1 MKNNTVTIVVIPVKT
16 GIQKSMDIQKNIS
29 LKKFSSWKTGGSAD
43 FFCQPSSLEEIFF
56 SLKWAK
62 EKKLPITI
70 LSGGTNVLISDQG
83 IEGLVLG
90 MQKLNH
96 LTSSVKNNRLH
107 ITAQAG
113 VPKAQLMQI
122 FLKHK
127 LAPALF
133 LCGLPGDVGGG
144 VVMNAGISA
153 KNIVPKEFGE
163 IVKQI
168 KVIQNNQLI
177 SIDKKDLTFKYRCS
191 TGWMNGEQGEQN
203 IIYEAAMSW
212 PMDPISNITEQIREM
227 ALKRSQTQPLQ
238 SASCGSVF
246 KNPAADT
253 PAGFLID
260 QCQLKGYT
268 LGKASV
274 SEKHANFIVNQGGAT
289 AQDIH
294 NLIVFIQEKVKKQHN
309 ISLQTEVKY
318 LGRWNAL

>member
-1 MKNNTVTIVVIPVKT
+1 
-16 GIQKSMDIQKNIS
+16 MDIQKNIS

-43 FFCQPSSLEEIFF
+43 FFYQPSSLEEIFF
-56 SLKWAK
+56 CLKWAK
-62 EKKLPITI
+62 EKKLPLTV

-90 MQKLNH
+90 MQKLNS
-96 LTSSVKNNRLH
+96 LTSSVKDNRLS

-163 IVKQI
+163 IVDQV
-168 KVIQNNQLI
+168 KVIQNDQLI
-177 SIDKKDLTFKYRCS
+177 SINKKDLIFKYRFS
-191 TGWMNGEQGEQN
+191 DGWMNGEQN
-203 IIYEAAMSW
+203 IIYEATMSW
-212 PMDPISNITEQIREM
+212 QMTPVSNITEQIREM
-227 ALKRSQTQPLQ
+227 ALKRSQSQPLQ

-246 KNPAADT
+246 KNPSLDK

-260 QCQLKGYT
+260 QCQLKGHEI
-268 LGKASV
+268 GKASV

-294 NLIVFIQEKVKKQHN
+294 NLIVSIQEKVKKQHN

-318 LGRWNAL
+318 LGRWNHF